1 MPKMNTYMRI
11 LSYAK
16 PWRRFVPLYL
26 LFSILGVAFG
36 LYIAMLKPLL
46 DIIFDQMKPEE
57 LAVYS
62 SLPSFGLSKD
72 YVVGTFYYY
81 MLQAVNN
88 NGKFGALVYV
98 CVIVILSSF
107 VSNAFRY
114 LSSVVMGK
122 AKAETIRNLRIDTYK
137 SVSAMHIGYF
147 TDRRKGDLISRIS
160 NDIQQIESSLTHN
173 LKIIFREPFT
183 VVVYFWVLIV
193 TSWTLTLF
201 TMLMVPVAG
210 VLISMLLRKLKK
222 RAVEGQKSLGR
233 QMNILDET
241 IGGMR
246 VIKAFNATGYINRIF
261 SSEVKHY
268 ADVDYEFTKRYELAS
283 PVSELLG
290 GVSIAGILIYGGSLV
305 LTKGT
310 LSPASFIMFLVFFT
324 QILQPTKA
332 IAGAFTHFQKGI
344 ASGERVF
351 EVIDTKPAILNKPD
365 ARMLESFENEIEF
378 RNVTFSY
385 GSKKVLQNVSFKVKK
400 GQTVALVGPSGG
412 GKSTLANLIPR
423 FYDPNEGEVLI
434 DGISLKDYDIHSI
447 RKYMGIV
454 TQESILFNDS
464 ILNNIAFGLD
474 NPDMEQVM
482 HAAKIANAHDFIIQ
496 EQEGYQRMVGERG
509 NKLSGGQKQRITIAR
524 ALFKNPP
531 ILILD
536 EATSALDSES
546 EMLVQ
551 DAIYSLMQHRTSI
564 VIAHRLSTIQHADEI
579 LVVSEGR
586 IAERGTHNDLMNAN
600 GIYQKLVSMQGL

>member
-11 LSYAK
+11 LYYAK
-16 PWRRFVPLYL
+16 PWRRFVPAYL
-26 LFSILGVAFG
+26 IFSILGVLFS

-57 LAVYS
+57 LANYS
-62 SLPSFGLSKD
+62 TLPPFGLTKD
-72 YVVGTFYYY
+72 YVVGTFYHY
-81 MLQAVNN
+81 MLQAVNHY
-88 NGKFGALVYV
+88 GKFGALIYV
-98 CVIVILSSF
+98 CVIVILCSLI
-107 VSNAFRY
+107 SNAFRY

-122 AKAETIRNLRIDTYK
+122 AKAETIQNLRIDIYK

-160 NDIQQIESSLTHN
+160 NDIQQIESSLTYN
-173 LKIIFREPFT
+173 LKIIFREPFI
-183 VVVYFWVLIV
+183 VIIYFWVLIV
-193 TSWTLTLF
+193 TSPTLTLF

-210 VLISMLLRKLKK
+210 VLISVILKKLKK
-222 RAVEGQKSLGR
+222 RAVEAQKSLGR

-261 SSEVKHY
+261 SREVKHY
-268 ADVDYEFTKRYELAS
+268 ADIDYEFTKRYELAS
-283 PVSELLG
+283 PASEVLG
-290 GVSIAGILIYGGSLV
+290 GISIAGILIYGGSLV

-332 IAGAFTHFQKGI
+332 IAGAFTQFQKGI

-351 EVIDTKPAILNKPD
+351 EVIDTKPIIINKPD
-365 ARMLESFENEIEF
+365 AKILESFESEIEF
-378 RNVTFSY
+378 RNVSFSY
-385 GSKKVLQNVSFKVKK
+385 GTKKVLDKVSFRVKK
-400 GQTVALVGPSGG
+400 GETIALVGPSGG

-423 FYDPNEGEVLI
+423 FYDPDKGEVLI
-434 DGISLKDYDIHSI
+434 DGISLKDYDFYSL
-447 RKYMGIV
+447 RKHMGIV
-454 TQESILFNDS
+454 TQEAILFNDT
-464 ILNNIAFGLD
+464 ILNNIAFGLENVD
-474 NPDMEQVM
+474 ESQVVQ
-482 HAAKIANAHDFIIQ
+482 AAKIANAHDFIMQ
-496 EQEGYQRMVGERG
+496 EAEGYQRLVGERG
-509 NKLSGGQKQRITIAR
+509 NKISGGQKQRITIAR

-551 DAIYSLMQHRTSI
+551 DAIYNLMKHRTSI
-564 VIAHRLSTIQHADEI
+564 VIAHRLSTIQNANKI
-579 LVVSEGR
+579 LV
-586 IAERGTHNDLMNAN
+586 IAEGKIAEQGTHSELMIAE
-600 GIYQKLVSMQGL
+600 GIYHKLVLMQGL

>member
-16 PWRRFVPLYL
+16 PWRRFVPSYI
-26 LFSILGVAFG
+26 LFSILAVVFG

-57 LAVYS
+57 LAAYS
-62 SLPSFGLSKD
+62 TLPSFEMTKD
-72 YVVGTFYYY
+72 YVVGTFYHYL
-81 MLQAVNN
+81 LQTVNN
-88 NGKFGALVYV
+88 YGKFGALIYV
-98 CVIVILSSF
+98 CIIVISCSF
-107 VSNAFRY
+107 LSNAFKY

-122 AKAETIRNLRIDTYK
+122 AKAETIRNLRIDIYK

-173 LKIIFREPFT
+173 LKILFREPFT
-183 VVVYFWVLIV
+183 VIIYFWVLIV
-193 TSWTLTLF
+193 TSPTLTLF

-210 VLISMLLRKLKK
+210 ILISMLLRRLKK
-222 RAVEGQKSLGR
+222 RAVEAQKSLGR

-261 SSEVKHY
+261 SKEVKHY
-268 ADVDYEFTKRYELAS
+268 ADVDYQFTKRYELAS
-283 PVSELLG
+283 PMSEVLG
-290 GVSIAGILIYGGSLV
+290 GISIAGILIYGGSLV
-305 LTKGT
+305 LNKGT
-310 LSPASFIMFLVFFT
+310 LPPASFIVFLVFFT

-332 IAGAFTHFQKGI
+332 IAGAFTQFQKGI

-351 EVIDTKPAILNKPD
+351 EIIDTKPTIVNKPD
-365 ARMLESFENEIEF
+365 AKILESFEHEIEF
-378 RNVTFSY
+378 RNVSFSY
-385 GSKKVLQNVSFKVKK
+385 GTKKVLNNVSFKVKK
-400 GQTVALVGPSGG
+400 GETIALVGPSGG

-423 FYDPNEGEVLI
+423 FYDPDKGEVLI
-434 DGISLKDYDIHSI
+434 DGISLRDYDFYSL
-447 RKYMGIV
+447 RKHMGIV
-454 TQESILFNDS
+454 TQEAILFNDTL
-464 ILNNIAFGLD
+464 LNNIAFGLD
-474 NPDMEQVM
+474 NADESQVVQ
-482 HAAKIANAHDFIIQ
+482 AAKIANAHDFIMQ
-496 EQEGYQRMVGERG
+496 EPEGYQRLVGERG
-509 NKLSGGQKQRITIAR
+509 NKISGGQKQRITIAR

-551 DAIYSLMQHRTSI
+551 DAIYNLMQHRTSI
-564 VIAHRLSTIQHADEI
+564 VIAHRLSTIQNADKI
-579 LVVSEGR
+579 LVIADGK
-586 IAERGTHNDLMNAN
+586 IAEQGTHSELMKEE
-600 GIYQKLVSMQGL
+600 GIYHKLVLMQGL